1 MRKSSV
7 MILLGVLIFQ
17 LTGCFKD
24 EPKKVMMRA
33 AGPWAIEKVVQEN
46 FDTLG
51 ALTSTTEWNDL
62 GTLFLYHEDDFQY
75 IDGFNLQYTSV
86 LQNEITSHFQQNL
99 FGANRWWM
107 SVDGNQ
113 FGLGYY
119 DASTGFTS
127 TAGLFTIDKLN
138 NRKME
143 IVNVELFSSG
153 RVRLIEHWS
162 FKRK

>member
-7 MILLGVLIFQ
+7 IILLGMLVFQ

-33 AGPWAIEKVVQEN
+33 AGPWAIEQLVQEN

-51 ALTSTTEWNDL
+51 ASTGTVEWNDL
-62 GTLFLYHEDDFQY
+62 GTLFLYHEDNFQY
-75 IDGFNLQYTSV
+75 IDAFNLQYTPA
-86 LQNEITSHFQQNL
+86 LQNEITSYFQQNL

-113 FGLGYY
+113 FGFGNY
-119 DASTGFTS
+119 DESTGFTS
-127 TAGLFTIDKLN
+127 TSGLFTIDKLTN
-138 NRKME
+138 KKME
-143 IVNVELFSSG
+143 ITNIELFASG
-153 RVRLIEHWS
+153 SVRLIEHWS
-162 FKRK
+162 FKRR